1 MFRQT
6 KKYLNPIYLLGFGLI
21 FSVILAKLGQST
33 VWANSTELI
42 AQEATA
48 GVTGGGTQV
57 NILQAVVLGFVQGAT
72 EFIPISSTAHL
83 KAVPVFL
90 GWGDPGV
97 SFIAVIQLGSVAAV
111 LSYFWS
117 DLTNITQG
125 MIKAV
130 RTSDYDSQ
138 DFWLAVG
145 IAVGTIP
152 IVILGL
158 MLKVFEPA
166 FYENTL
172 RSMPSIAIVS
182 IVMALLLALAESVG
196 NQKRNFKDLTVRDGI
211 LVGLAQALA
220 IIPGVSRSGSTM
232 TAGLFN
238 NLDRSTAARFS
249 FLLGIPAILLSGL
262 VELKEL
268 ISPVEGTSFELL
280 PLIAALISSAVFSYL
295 AIAWLLEFLKRRST
309 WVFVWYRLGFGVFIL
324 IAVAWGWIKG

>member
-6 KKYLNPIYLLGFGLI
+6 KRYLSPICFLCGLI
-21 FSVILAKLGQST
+21 LSLALSGQDLMAVANTDLTQSAQLGE
-33 VWANSTELI
+33 V
-42 AQEATA
+42 
-48 GVTGGGTQV
+48 TQV
-57 NILQAVVLGFVQGAT
+57 NLFQAIVLGFVQGAT

-83 KAVPVFL
+83 KAVPVFF

-117 DLTNITQG
+117 DLSQITQG

-152 IVILGL
+152 IVVLGL
-158 MLKVFEPA
+158 LLKFFDPA
-166 FYENTL
+166 WYESIF

-182 IVMALLLALAESVG
+182 IIMALLLALAESIG
-196 NQKRNFKDLTVRDGI
+196 SQKRDFKDLTVKDGI
-211 LVGLAQALA
+211 FVGIAQALA
-220 IIPGVSRSGSTM
+220 IVPGVSRSGSTI

-238 NLDRSTAARFS
+238 NLERATAARFS

-262 VELKEL
+262 VEL
-268 ISPVEGTSFELL
+268 SELL
-280 PLIAALISSAVFSYL
+280 APSDGQSIQWMVLIAALISSAVFSYL

-324 IAVAWGWIKG
+324 AAVALGWI

>member
-1 MFRQT
+1 MFTQT
-6 KKYLNPIYLLGFGLI
+6 KKYGRLAAFLGFGLI
-21 FSVILAKLGQST
+21 LSVILAEFNHNLALAGSP
-33 VWANSTELI
+33 ELN
-42 AQEATA
+42 AQEVNQQAIG
-48 GVTGGGTQV
+48 GVAQV
-57 NILQAVVLGFVQGAT
+57 NLFQAIVLGFVQGAT

-83 KAVPVFL
+83 KAIPVFF

-97 SFIAVIQLGSVAAV
+97 SFTAVIQLGSVAAV

-117 DLTNITQG
+117 DLSQITRG
-125 MIKAV
+125 MLKAV

-158 MLKVFEPA
+158 LLKTFDPA

-182 IVMALLLALAESVG
+182 IIMALLLALAESVG
-196 NQKRNFKDLTVRDGI
+196 NQKRDFKDLTVKDGI

-238 NLDRSTAARFS
+238 NLDRGTAARFS

-262 VELKEL
+262 VELKDL
-268 ISPVEGTSFELL
+268 IETGAASAGLALS
-280 PLIAALISSAVFSYL
+280 LIHI
-295 AIAWLLEFLKRRST
+295 
-309 WVFVWYRLGFGVFIL
+309 
-324 IAVAWGWIKG
+324 

>member
-324 IAVAWGWIKG
+324 AAVALGWIKG

>member
-1 MFRQT
+1 M
-6 KKYLNPIYLLGFGLI
+6 GFGLI
-21 FSVILAKLGQST
+21 FSLILAKLGQNAVLAS
-33 VWANSTELI
+33 ATELVV
-42 AQEATA
+42 QEASIRA
-48 GVTGGGTQV
+48 TGAGTQV
-57 NILQAVVLGFVQGAT
+57 NLLQAIVLGFVQGAT

-152 IVILGL
+152 IMILGL
-158 MLKVFEPA
+158 MLKIFEPA
-166 FYENTL
+166 FYESTL
-172 RSMPSIAIVS
+172 RSMTSIAIVS

-196 NQKRNFKDLTVRDGI
+196 NQKRNFKDLTVKDGI

-232 TAGLFN
+232 TAGLFS

-268 ISPVEGTSFELL
+268 INPVEGTSFALI
-280 PLIAALISSAVFSYL
+280 PLIGALVSSAVFSYL

-324 IAVAWGWIKG
+324 AALALGWVKG

>member
-1 MFRQT
+1 MV
-6 KKYLNPIYLLGFGLI
+6 LLHRLLL
-21 FSVILAKLGQST
+21 SLKLVKQ
-33 VWANSTELI
+33 
-42 AQEATA
+42 
-48 GVTGGGTQV
+48 GVSQV
-57 NILQAVVLGFVQGAT
+57 NLLQAVVLGFVQGAT

-83 KAVPVFL
+83 KAIPVLF

-117 DLTNITQG
+117 DLSQIAKG
-125 MIKAV
+125 MIKAI
-130 RTSDYDSQ
+130 RTSNYESQ

-152 IVILGL
+152 IVVLGL
-158 MLKVFEPA
+158 LLKIFEPD
-166 FYENTL
+166 FYESTL

-182 IVMALLLALAESVG
+182 IVMALLLALSEYIG
-196 NQKRNFKDLTVRDGI
+196 QQKRNFKDLTAKDGI
-211 LVGLAQALA
+211 LIGLAQALA
-220 IIPGVSRSGSTM
+220 IVPGVSRSGSTM

-238 NLDRSTAARFS
+238 NLERSTAARFS

-268 ISPVEGTSFELL
+268 ISPESGASIELL
-280 PLIAALISSAVFSYL
+280 PLIGGLISSAVFSYL

-309 WVFVWYRLGFGVFIL
+309 WVFVWYRLAFGVFIL
-324 IAVAWGWIKG
+324 AAVASGWIKG

>member
-1 MFRQT
+1 M
-6 KKYLNPIYLLGFGLI
+6 GFGLI
-21 FSVILAKLGQST
+21 FSLILAKLGQNAVLAS
-33 VWANSTELI
+33 ATELVV
-42 AQEATA
+42 QEASIRA
-48 GVTGGGTQV
+48 TGAGTQV
-57 NILQAVVLGFVQGAT
+57 NLLQAIVLGFVQGAT

-152 IVILGL
+152 IMILGL
-158 MLKVFEPA
+158 MLKIFEPA
-166 FYENTL
+166 FYESTL
-172 RSMPSIAIVS
+172 RSMTSIAIVS

-196 NQKRNFKDLTVRDGI
+196 NQKRNFKDLTVKDGI

-232 TAGLFN
+232 TAGLFS

-268 ISPVEGTSFELL
+268 ISPVEGTSFALI
-280 PLIAALISSAVFSYL
+280 PLIGALVSSAVFSYL

-324 IAVAWGWIKG
+324 AALALGWVKG

>member
-1 MFRQT
+1 MFGLT
-6 KKYLNPIYLLGFGLI
+6 KKYTNLLYLLGFGLI
-21 FSVILAKLGQST
+21 FSVIFNWFGG
-33 VWANSTELI
+33 NSTI
-42 AQEATA
+42 AETNTLLAQAPIAT
-48 GVTGGGTQV
+48 GVTQV
-57 NILQAVVLGFVQGAT
+57 NLFQAIVLGFVQGAT

-83 KAVPVFL
+83 KAVPVFF

-97 SFIAVIQLGSVAAV
+97 SFIATIQLGSVAAV

-117 DLTNITQG
+117 DLTQITNG

-152 IVILGL
+152 ILLLGIL
-158 MLKVFEPA
+158 LKVFNPA
-166 FYENTL
+166 FYETTL
-172 RSMPSIAIVS
+172 RSMLSIAIVS
-182 IVMALLLALAESVG
+182 IVMALVLALAESVG

-220 IIPGVSRSGSTM
+220 IIPGVSRSGSTL

-238 NLDRSTAARFS
+238 NLDRATAARFS

-262 VELKEL
+262 VELNEL
-268 ISPVEGTSFELL
+268 LSPATGESFALL
-280 PLIAALISSAVFSYL
+280 PLIGGLISSAVFSYL

-324 IAVAWGWIKG
+324 AAVALGWIKG

>member
-1 MFRQT
+1 MIAH
-6 KKYLNPIYLLGFGLI
+6 NPE
-21 FSVILAKLGQST
+21 VIG
-33 VWANSTELI
+33 
-42 AQEATA
+42 EA
-48 GVTGGGTQV
+48 VEI
-57 NILQAVVLGFVQGAT
+57 NLLQAIVLGFVQGAT

-83 KAVPVFL
+83 KAVPVFF

-117 DLTNITQG
+117 DLTQITKG
-125 MIKAV
+125 MIQAV

-145 IAVGTIP
+145 IVVGTVP
-152 IVILGL
+152 IVVLGL
-158 MLKVFEPA
+158 MLKILDPA

-182 IVMALLLALAESVG
+182 IVMALMLALAESIG
-196 NQKRNFKDLTVRDGI
+196 SQKRNFKDLTVKDGI

-232 TAGLFN
+232 TAGLFS

-262 VELKEL
+262 VELREL
-268 ISPVEGTSFELL
+268 LSPEVGASFALL
-280 PLIAALISSAVFSYL
+280 PLIGGLISSAVFSYL

-309 WVFVWYRLGFGVFIL
+309 WVFVWYRLAFGVLIL
-324 IAVAWGWIKG
+324 AAVALGWV